1 MEIIKKK
8 LNGKT
13 FKLFKLQIC
22 GKEQIVAEEKLNKYI
37 EKCIDNG
44 MYDNEVQ
51 MADFMYNYY
60 VPQEIAKT
68 LNEDDI
74 RKSIED
80 VFMN

>member
-22 GKEQIVAEEKLNKYI
+22 GKEEIVAEEKLDKYI
-37 EKCIDNG
+37 VKCFDNG
-44 MYDNEVQ
+44 MYDNEVKEV
-51 MADFMYNYY
+51 DIMYNYY

-68 LNEDDI
+68 LNENDI

-80 VFMN
+80 VYMN